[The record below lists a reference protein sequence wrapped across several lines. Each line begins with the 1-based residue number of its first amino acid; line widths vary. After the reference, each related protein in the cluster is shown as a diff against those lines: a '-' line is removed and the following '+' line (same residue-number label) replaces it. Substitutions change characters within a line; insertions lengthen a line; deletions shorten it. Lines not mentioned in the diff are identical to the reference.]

1 MFDLIGKKKI
11 FFTISILFIIAG
23 IIALFVQGF
32 NFDIQ
37 FQGGTILE
45 IPMKDANF
53 DINKAVTVAKEAT
66 GKLVSAQISS
76 PVDTEHNNERINM
89 LVLSVS
95 SSEFLTEEEHEN
107 LVSAIKKN
115 FEVKENADITTRHV
129 DPAMGKELAA
139 KSILAVVIASILM
152 LLYVWIRFNVMG
164 GLLAGLASVIAL
176 VHDVA
181 VMLAFYAITD
191 LPVNESFI
199 AAMLMIVGYSI
210 NDTIIVFDRI
220 RENSTLLRKDSL
232 TTITNKSIKQT
243 LSRTIVTSLTTIA
256 CVLTVYIF
264 ASIND
269 IDSIKNFM
277 LPILVG
283 LVSGTYSSVFIAS
296 PVWVMMKERQVKKE
310 SASKP
315 AKA

>member
-1 MFDLIGKKKI
+1 MFDFFSKRKI
-11 FFTISILFIIAG
+11 FFTISILFVIAG
-23 IIALFVQGF
+23 IVGLLVQGF
-32 NFDIQ
+32 NLDIQ

-45 IPMKDANF
+45 IPMKNESF
-53 DINKAVTVAKEAT
+53 DINKAATIAKEAT
-66 GKLVSAQISS
+66 GKLVSAQTSS

-95 SSEFLTEEEHEN
+95 SSEFLSQEEHEN
-107 LVSAIKKN
+107 LVSAIKEN

-139 KSILAVVIASILM
+139 KSILAVIIASILM

-181 VMLAFYAITD
+181 IMLAFYAITD

-199 AAMLMIVGYSI
+199 AAILMIVGYSI
-210 NDTIIVFDRI
+210 NDTIVIFDRI
-220 RENSTLLRKDSL
+220 RENSTLLRKESL
-232 TTITNKSIKQT
+232 TSIANKSINQT
-243 LSRTIVTSLTTIA
+243 LSRTIVTSITTIA

-264 ASIND
+264 ASINN

-283 LVSGTYSSVFIAS
+283 LVSGTYSSIFIAS
-296 PVWVMMKERQVKKE
+296 PLWVMLKDHKAKRQ
-310 SASKP
+310 ST

>member
-1 MFDLIGKKKI
+1 MFDFFSKRKI
-11 FFTISILFIIAG
+11 FFTISILFVIAG
-23 IIALFVQGF
+23 IVGLLVQGF
-32 NFDIQ
+32 NLDIQ

-45 IPMKDANF
+45 IPMKNESF
-53 DINKAVTVAKEAT
+53 DINKAATIAKEAT
-66 GKLVSAQISS
+66 GKLVSAQTSS

-95 SSEFLTEEEHEN
+95 SSEFLSQEEHEN
-107 LVSAIKKN
+107 LVSAIKEN

-139 KSILAVVIASILM
+139 KSILAVIIASILM

-181 VMLAFYAITD
+181 IMLAFYAITD

-199 AAMLMIVGYSI
+199 AAILMIVGYSI
-210 NDTIIVFDRI
+210 NDTIVIFDRI
-220 RENSTLLRKDSL
+220 RENSTLLRKESL
-232 TTITNKSIKQT
+232 TSIANKSINQT
-243 LSRTIVTSLTTIA
+243 LSRTIVTSISTIA

-264 ASIND
+264 ASINN

-283 LVSGTYSSVFIAS
+283 LVSGTYSSIFIAS
-296 PVWVMMKERQVKKE
+296 PLWVMLKDHKAKRQ
-310 SASKP
+310 ST